1 MILLIW
7 TKIILILFR
16 IGEERMITIKKGMIS
31 DELKKFPIVLYGA
44 GFAGRQCSKI
54 LKSHSVNVDIFVDD
68 DRTKS
73 GKCIEELTVYSY
85 EQLVDYCRKKE
96 HVNVILTS
104 IYGVQI
110 AKKVEKIPNVTI
122 YEMYDWYTEIVM
134 PERFGEM
141 IYDEESIEKYKNNIE
156 KLKKYLEDEE
166 SGLIFENLYQYMKTG
181 DINYIYEVSSAEEQ
195 YFIKEVLEYF
205 GERAFSI
212 IDAGAY
218 EGELIRAISELNLNV
233 KEWYCF
239 ETNKENYE
247 KLAEHA
253 GENNFKGKQICVHK
267 GLWNK
272 NTSLHVFGSGT
283 SSKVEEGEYQ
293 GNTVDMVTIDEY
305 FKDTPIDLIKMDIE
319 GAEMNAL
326 KGGMKV
332 IKRDR
337 PVLAVSIYHSLEDYY
352 EILKLLLKELSN
364 YKYYVRHHSMVFC
377 ETVLYAIPE

>member
-1 MILLIW
+1 
-7 TKIILILFR
+7 
-16 IGEERMITIKKGMIS
+16 
-31 DELKKFPIVLYGA
+31 
-44 GFAGRQCSKI
+44 
-54 LKSHSVNVDIFVDD
+54 
-68 DRTKS
+68 
-73 GKCIEELTVYSY
+73 
-85 EQLVDYCRKKE
+85 
-96 HVNVILTS
+96 
-104 IYGVQI
+104 
-110 AKKVEKIPNVTI
+110 
-122 YEMYDWYTEIVM
+122 
-134 PERFGEM
+134 
-141 IYDEESIEKYKNNIE
+141 
-156 KLKKYLEDEE
+156 
-166 SGLIFENLYQYMKTG
+166 MKTG

-293 GNTVDMVTIDEY
+293 GNTVD
-305 FKDTPIDLIKMDIE
+305 IE

-377 ETVLYAIPE
+377 ETVLYAILE